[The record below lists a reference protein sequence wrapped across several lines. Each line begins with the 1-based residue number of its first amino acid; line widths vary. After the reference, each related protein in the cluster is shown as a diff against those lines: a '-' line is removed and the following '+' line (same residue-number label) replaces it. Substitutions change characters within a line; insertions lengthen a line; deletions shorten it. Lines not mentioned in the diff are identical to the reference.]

1 MHGVISHLLYID
13 STFFLLLLLF
23 LHFILLFQVDVWR
36 LHSDDRFV
44 QKTERFLHVFGLNL
58 ETWDERA
65 RVNSQFGLLF

>member
-1 MHGVISHLLYID
+1 MHSVISHLLYID

-23 LHFILLFQVDVWR
+23 LNFILLFQVDVWR

-44 QKTERFLHVFGLNL
+44 QKTEGFLHVFGLNL
-58 ETWDERA
+58 EAWDERA

>member
-23 LHFILLFQVDVWR
+23 LHFILLFQVDVWC

-44 QKTERFLHVFGLNL
+44 QKTECFLHVFGLNL
-58 ETWDERA
+58 EAWGERA